1 MAVACPI
8 AGKHIRRGERMH
20 GLVKMIAE
28 YLAIVAESIA
38 IIFIVIGILGA
49 VRISLTNAFKER
61 RGLKSMTESRLYLG
75 HALSIALE
83 FLIGADIL
91 RTAIAPSWEDIGKLG
106 AIVGIRTLL
115 NYFLSRE
122 LAEMEVSTKPE

>member
-1 MAVACPI
+1 
-8 AGKHIRRGERMH
+8 MH

-38 IIFIVIGILGA
+38 IFFIVVGILGA

-122 LAEMEVSTKPE
+122 LAEMEEANKAE